1 MQAWMN
7 IFQEQ
12 GFAWSNGQSKL
23 RPICLLPIFILNY
36 RLLPVLMAQI
46 NALWV
51 AVRPAHG
58 GKRV

>member
-12 GFAWSNGQSKL
+12 EFAWSNGQSKPH
-23 RPICLLPIFILNY
+23 PICLLPIFILNY

-46 NALWV
+46 NALWF
-51 AVRPAHG
+51 AVLPAHG